1 MSRVD
6 FYILSDGNNVDRFAC
21 AIASKAWSGGNRV
34 HIHTQSEENATKFD
48 DLLWVYKDISFVPH
62 EIFDGNI
69 NDETPVTIGYGNQSP
84 QSSQVMINLGPDIP
98 DFVTSFDRVVE
109 IVGGNESN
117 KQLARQR
124 YRQYKEADYEIHDH
138 KIESPAE
145 HD

>member
-21 AIASKAWSGGNRV
+21 AIATKAWSGGNRV
-34 HIHTQSEENATKFD
+34 HIHTQSEENATQFD

-62 EIFDGNI
+62 EIFDGNV
-69 NDETPVTIGYGNQSP
+69 NEETPVTIGYGNHSP
-84 QSSQVMINLGPDIP
+84 QASQVMINLGSDIP
-98 DFVTSFDRVVE
+98 DFASSFERIVE

-124 YRQYKEADYEIHDH
+124 YRQYKAAEYEIHDH
-138 KIESPAE
+138 KIENLTD